1 MILSKPTGTIMT
13 TVTAITDQFRNPC
26 NKNLCFIKP
35 KQVLNC
41 KVHNLGKTVSRF
53 LFLEGS
59 YMRGFTVTFI
69 SSKSTEK
76 INNMNTSSKDL
87 KK

>member
-1 MILSKPTGTIMT
+1 
-13 TVTAITDQFRNPC
+13 
-26 NKNLCFIKP
+26 
-35 KQVLNC
+35 
-41 KVHNLGKTVSRF
+41 
-53 LFLEGS
+53 
-59 YMRGFTVTFI
+59 MRGFTVTFI